1 MGCLSQRTTKVLSCG
16 MKYLVSTILPEKT
29 LGDVVYLPL
38 ISNVGSS
45 SVFAIVLGEFLFGK
59 FPHFEGSIT

>member
-45 SVFAIVLGEFLFGK
+45 SFFAMILGEFVFGK
-59 FPHFEGSIT
+59 SPHFGDSTA